1 MRYSKFIYIAL
12 LHPLVLINADGL
24 MNEIAVLLAGLQ
36 YRKWGLEENQTPFP
50 MQSRA
55 LLHSSST
62 QCPSTPCHK
71 CETFQTIKIENNQ
84 PSQTIHLFQ

>member
-36 YRKWGLEENQTPFP
+36 
-50 MQSRA
+50 
-55 LLHSSST
+55 
-62 QCPSTPCHK
+62 
-71 CETFQTIKIENNQ
+71 
-84 PSQTIHLFQ
+84 